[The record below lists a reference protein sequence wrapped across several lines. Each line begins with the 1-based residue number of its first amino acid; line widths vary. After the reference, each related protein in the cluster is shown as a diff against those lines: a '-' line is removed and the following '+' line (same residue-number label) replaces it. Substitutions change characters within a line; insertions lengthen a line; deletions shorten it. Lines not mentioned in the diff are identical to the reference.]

1 MMSFGLAIR
10 VYGEWIMRCVVEF
23 CKVSKSPLRII
34 VSFKKKKQVLCC
46 MTTANK
52 QNKDLVAQA
61 WRCSGVVD

>member
-34 VSFKKKKQVLCC
+34 VSFKKK
-46 MTTANK
+46 NK
-52 QNKDLVAQA
+52 
-61 WRCSGVVD
+61 CSAV